1 MDAQRTAAAE
11 SGTQGRGR
19 PRQLPAHMQGYQ
31 VSLPQSLMPYTA
43 SFKDDIESASAQQL
57 RSLSL
62 RTESAVTGPISA
74 YANDT
79 CLSSVSICSSYACT
93 AYIST
98 PDSVSIFSSYA
109 CTAYISTPD
118 SVSICSSYACTAYIS
133 TPDCISIC
141 SSYACTAYI
150 STPDCNSAVPRTPVT
165 SCSCS
170 SASVPAPRRHA
181 SAVYLSTTH
190 MGSGALTIHTC
201 CPPADSVS
209 ASASHPNSASLS
221 AGASTT
227 VPAEPSSTTGV
238 PPPAC
243 SNNSASLS
251 AGASSPGPV
260 CPSAPVY
267 TNTDAIRS
275 PASQAASPSTKTA

>member
-1 MDAQRTAAAE
+1 
-11 SGTQGRGR
+11 
-19 PRQLPAHMQGYQ
+19 
-31 VSLPQSLMPYTA
+31 MPYTA

-62 RTESAVTGPISA
+62 RTESAVTDHVRQYANGRTGPISA
-74 YANDT
+74 YTNDT
-79 CLSSVSICSSYACT
+79 CLSSVSICSSYACTAYISTPDSVSICSSYACT

-118 SVSICSSYACTAYIS
+118 CISICSSYACTAYIS

-141 SSYACTAYI
+141 SSYVCTAYI

-201 CPPADSVS
+201 CPPRRQRI
-209 ASASHPNSASLS
+209 SLRK
-221 AGASTT
+221 
-227 VPAEPSSTTGV
+227 SSQ
-238 PPPAC
+238 
-243 SNNSASLS
+243 LS
-251 AGASSPGPV
+251 QPISWRLYHRTS
-260 CPSAPVY
+260 
-267 TNTDAIRS
+267 
-275 PASQAASPSTKTA
+275 